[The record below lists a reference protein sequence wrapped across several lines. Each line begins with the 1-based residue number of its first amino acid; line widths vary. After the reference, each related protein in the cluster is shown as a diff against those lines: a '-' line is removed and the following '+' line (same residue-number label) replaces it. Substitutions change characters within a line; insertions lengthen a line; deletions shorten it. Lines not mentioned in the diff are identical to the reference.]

1 MRRMAPVYQAL
12 GGLTL
17 ALTCSSLGEHLG
29 QWSGVASDPLEPYV
43 DTVAGST
50 PIHQAAVRAMAPL
63 SGCPG
68 SSCESI
74 AAVGAMFAGSEG
86 GVPSVPV
93 SGDVLGDASLQG
105 QAMRVA
111 SAHDSSL
118 PHASASA
125 GPNASEPRTSLG
137 MPGWPGLGMPGE
149 PGAPWVEPLVT
160 ALLEPTAVEPIVIA
174 VGQDPEAVPEPVV
187 PHAGAAPGHP
197 VDPQA
202 APEGLAA
209 GTPSKRGGS
218 PPSDNK
224 PGDRA
229 ATPLPWNS
237 PVGDPPPAGGPQ
249 KLPIDDPGTAYPPV
263 PGLPLGP
270 APDGPLQW
278 DVPPLGLPD
287 DALNPILPLFHP
299 STTPDAIVS
308 EPPDDTLPDSAP
320 ADLVVVAAIPEPTSL
335 ALFAVAAVALVG
347 ARRRRC

>member
-17 ALTCSSLGEHLG
+17 ALTCSSLGEHLS
-29 QWSGVASDPLEPYV
+29 QWSGVASDPLEPYA
-43 DTVAGST
+43 DTVADPT
-50 PIHQAAVRAMAPL
+50 PTHQAAVRAMAPL

-74 AAVGAMFAGSEG
+74 AAVGAMFAGSEA

-111 SAHDSSL
+111 SAHGSSL
-118 PHASASA
+118 PHASAPDGSD
-125 GPNASEPRTSLG
+125 GVDASEPMTSLSMSG
-137 MPGWPGLGMPGE
+137 R
-149 PGAPWVEPLVT
+149 PGASWVEPLVT

-202 APEGLAA
+202 APEGFAT

-218 PPSDNK
+218 PPSDK

-229 ATPLPWNS
+229 ATPLPGNS
-237 PVGDPPPAGGPQ
+237 PVGAPPPAGGPQ
-249 KLPIDDPGTAYPPV
+249 KLPVDDPWVAFPPV
-263 PGLPLGP
+263 AGPPLGP

-278 DVPPLGLPD
+278 DVPRTGTPPGPPG
-287 DALNPILPLFHP
+287 DALDPILPLFQP
-299 STTPDAIVS
+299 SRTPDQIAGES
-308 EPPDDTLPDSAP
+308 PGAQLPDSAP

-335 ALFAVAAVALVG
+335 ALFAVAALALIG
-347 ARRRRC
+347 ARRRRR